1 MENNLKN
8 LTIVKA
14 RELLA
19 SHEITSEQLTQYYL
33 HEINNRDKELNT
45 FISYNEQA
53 LDEARAVDERIAS
66 SESVDFLEGVP
77 ASIKDV
83 IVTRDIQT
91 TAGSQILADYIPPY
105 NSTVMRKLRKSGVVV
120 LGKSNCDEFA
130 MGSSNENS
138 SFGPVL
144 NPRDLA
150 RVPGGSSGGSAA
162 AVAADLCVYAI
173 GTDTGGSI
181 RQPASFCG
189 VVGLKPT
196 YGRVSRYGL
205 IAMASSFDQA
215 GPITKTVEDAAIVLQ
230 ALAGEDEKDST
241 TIQKAVPNYVQD
253 MKKGVSGMKVAVPK
267 QFFNEGLSKE
277 VGDRI
282 KEQIEILKK
291 IGVTVDEIDLPI
303 LDQALAVYYI
313 IMPAE
318 VSANLAKFDGVRF
331 GNPAPAEELW
341 DVYKKTRGRN
351 FGEEVKRRILMGT
364 YVLSAGY
371 YDAYYKKALKVQMVM
386 KYELSKIFQKYDA
399 ILGPTTPTTAFK
411 IGELTTDPLT
421 MYLSDIYTV
430 VANIIG
436 SPAISIPVGND
447 SKGLPIGLQLMGD
460 AFAESKILQLAW
472 HIENY
477 RG

>member
-1 MENNLKN
+1 MSNDLKN

-19 SHEITSEQLTQYYL
+19 SHKISVADLTQYYL
-33 HEINNRDKELNT
+33 HEISVRDNDLN
-45 FISYNEQA
+45 SYIGVN
-53 LDEARAVDERIAS
+53 DEALQEAREIDDKISAS
-66 SESVDFLEGVP
+66 GQVDFLEGIP
-77 ASIKDV
+77 AAIKDV
-83 IVTRDIQT
+83 VITRGIQT
-91 TAGSQILADYIPPY
+91 TAGSQILSNYIPPY
-105 NSTVMRKLRKSGVVV
+105 DATIMRKLREKGAVV
-120 LGKSNCDEFA
+120 LGKTNCDEFA

-138 SFGPVL
+138 SYGLVR
-144 NPRDLA
+144 NPINFD

-196 YGRVSRYGL
+196 YGRVSRFGL
-205 IAMASSFDQA
+205 IAMASSLDQA

-230 ALAGEDEKDST
+230 ALAGDDEKDST
-241 TIQKAVPNYVQD
+241 TVKKPIPNYVQA
-253 MKKGVSGMKVAVPK
+253 MKKDIDGMRVAVPK
-267 QFFNEGLSKE
+267 QFFNEGLSPE

-282 KEQIEILKK
+282 KEQMEILRKQGA
-291 IGVTVDEIDLPI
+291 IVDEIDLPI
-303 LDQALAVYYI
+303 LEQALAIYYI

-331 GNPAPAEELW
+331 GNPAQADELW
-341 DVYKKTRGRN
+341 DVYKKTRGKN
-351 FGEEVKRRILMGT
+351 FGDEVKRRILIGT

-371 YDAYYKKALKVQMVM
+371 YDAYYKKALAVQKVM
-386 KYELSKIFQKYDA
+386 KYEFSKLWQQYDA

-411 IGELTTDPLT
+411 IGELVDDPLT
-421 MYLSDIYTV
+421 MYLTDIYTV

-436 SPAISIPVGND
+436 SPAISIPVGSDSND
-447 SKGLPIGLQLMGD
+447 LPIGLQFMGD
-460 AFAESKILQLAW
+460 NFAEDKILQLAW

-477 RG
+477 RN

>member
-1 MENNLKN
+1 MEINLKN
-8 LTIVKA
+8 LTIVKV

-19 SHEITSEQLTQYYL
+19 GHKITVEELTQYYL
-33 HEINNRDKELNT
+33 HEINSRDKELNT
-45 FISYNEQA
+45 FISYNDQA
-53 LDEARAVDERIAS
+53 LDEAKIVDEKIAS
-66 SESVDFLEGVP
+66 SGAVDFLEGVP

-83 IVTRDIQT
+83 IITRDIQT
-91 TAGSQILADYIPPY
+91 TAGSQILVDYIPPY
-105 NSTVMRKLRKSGVVV
+105 NSTIMARLRKRGIVV

-138 SFGPVL
+138 SYGPVF
-144 NPRDLA
+144 NPHDLT

-205 IAMASSFDQA
+205 IAMVSSFDQA

-230 ALAGEDEKDST
+230 ALAGEDSKDST
-241 TIQKAVPNYVQD
+241 TIQKSVPNYVQE
-253 MKKGVSGMKVAVPK
+253 MKKNITGMKIAVPK
-267 QFFNEGLSKE
+267 QFFNDGLNKE

-282 KEQIEILKK
+282 KEQVELLRKQ
-291 IGVTVDEIDLPI
+291 GVIVDEIDLPI

-331 GNPAPAEELW
+331 GNVAPAEELW

-371 YDAYYKKALKVQMVM
+371 YDAYYKKALKVQEVM
-386 KYELSKIFQKYDA
+386 KYEISKVWQKYDA

-460 AFAESKILQLAW
+460 AFAENKILQLAW

-477 RG
+477 RE

>member
-45 FISYNEQA
+45 FISYNDQA
-53 LDEARAVDERIAS
+53 LDEARVVDERIAS

-138 SFGPVL
+138 SYGPVL
-144 NPRDLA
+144 NPYDLT

-230 ALAGEDEKDST
+230 ALAGEDKKDST
-241 TIQKAVPNYVQD
+241 TIQRPVPNYVQD
-253 MKKGVSGMKVAVPK
+253 MKKGVAGMKVAVPK

-282 KEQIEILKK
+282 KEQIEVLKK
-291 IGVTVDEIDLPI
+291 LGVTVDEIDLPI

-371 YDAYYKKALKVQMVM
+371 YDAYYKKALKVQTVM
-386 KYELSKIFQKYDA
+386 KYELSKIYQKYDA

-436 SPAISIPVGND
+436 SPAISIPVGKD

-477 RG
+477 RE